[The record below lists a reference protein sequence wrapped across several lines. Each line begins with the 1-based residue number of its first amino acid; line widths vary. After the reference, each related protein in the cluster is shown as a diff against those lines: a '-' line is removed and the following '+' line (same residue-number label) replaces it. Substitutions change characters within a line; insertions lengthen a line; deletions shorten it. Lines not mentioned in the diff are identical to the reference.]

1 MRLGYCLFILALSLV
16 GCAPSE
22 EPPTVTGAWV
32 RAAPPSAGMTA
43 GYLTLT
49 NPGDRPLTLTTVRSP
64 AFDSIELHTTIMEDG
79 VAKMREEKDVQVP
92 PKGSVAFEPGG
103 RHLMMFG
110 ARRPLTVGETV
121 TLVLE
126 IDAGRDAAMLT
137 IEVEAAI
144 RRGGG
149 RDHH

>member
-1 MRLGYCLFILALSLV
+1 
-16 GCAPSE
+16 
-22 EPPTVTGAWV
+22 
-32 RAAPPSAGMTA
+32 MTA

-49 NPGDRPLTLTTVRSP
+49 NPGDRPLILTRVRSP

-79 VAKMREEKDVQVP
+79 VAKMREDKGVQVP

-110 ARRPLTVGETV
+110 ARRPLTVGEKV

-137 IEVEAAI
+137 VEVEAAI
-144 RRGGG
+144 RRGGD
-149 RDHH
+149 RDHHHH